1 MDAVQHL
8 VDQGAV
14 IVELDIPLLETGV
27 AVYYTL
33 VPAEVSSNLARFD
46 GLKFGHQ
53 QDTHDASSHMDY
65 LAQIRTQAFGDEP
78 LRRTLLGAHV
88 LSSAEYE

>member
-53 QDTHDASSHMDY
+53 QDTNDASSHIDY
-65 LAQIRTQAFGDEP
+65 LTQIRTQAFGDEP
-78 LRRTLLGAHV
+78 LRRTLL
-88 LSSAEYE
+88 